1 MPKSNEYSDGRR
13 QQVAKNETIGRSQ
26 QDQLHHPAPSPAL
39 GASTAAAASA
49 LTGTA
54 MRAPTEEE
62 EFNSRRRHM
71 SLDEACHSSKRERAL
86 YGSRPL

>member
-1 MPKSNEYSDGRR
+1 
-13 QQVAKNETIGRSQ
+13 
-26 QDQLHHPAPSPAL
+26 
-39 GASTAAAASA
+39 
-49 LTGTA
+49 